1 MDLSLLL
8 LVFSLIFTV
17 VSRLLLLYSTV
28 DKTSRL
34 KMKSFSTVRDIQ
46 RGSQSYME
54 KRRRRREIEVTRRRK
69 GGVKRR
75 ETDLTSN
82 QFPKCSPPFGTH
94 RDSQSWVEKRRGREE
109 TEATWWRKRRVQ
121 RRREQSSQ

>member
-17 VSRLLLLYSTV
+17 VSRLLLLYSTI

-34 KMKSFSTVRDIQ
+34 KMKSFSTVRDTQ

-54 KRRRRREIEVTRRRK
+54 KRRGRREIEVTRRRR
-69 GGVKRR
+69 GGIKRR
-75 ETDLTSN
+75 ESNLASN
-82 QFPKCSPPFGTH
+82 QFPKCSPPSGTH
-94 RDSQSWVEKRRGREE
+94 KEIH
-109 TEATWWRKRRVQ
+109 RVG
-121 RRREQSSQ
+121 